1 MSTPQDAPKK
11 NIFADILSAPSVD
24 ALEKYANLFTSITPN
39 ELASIDQGKAFIP
52 YVDKLIAGQFAP
64 PSPSLIAIP
73 SGMQTVA
80 AHGVPVAELLADGFP
95 TDKKIHLFMYFEG
108 PKVEEMAS
116 TRATTS
122 ASTSRWLSASISAS
136 RVSPAIRT
144 ACCST
149 SRDKC
154 QIATKTQ

>member
-39 ELASIDQGKAFIP
+39 ELASIDHGKAFIP

-95 TDKKIHLFMYFEG
+95 TDKKIHLFLYFEG
-108 PKVEEMAS
+108 PKVEGDGQYEGD
-116 TRATTS
+116 
-122 ASTSRWLSASISAS
+122 
-136 RVSPAIRT
+136 
-144 ACCST
+144 
-149 SRDKC
+149 DKC
-154 QIATKTQ
+154 INVALAVRKYFGIPGIAGNPDGLLLDIKG